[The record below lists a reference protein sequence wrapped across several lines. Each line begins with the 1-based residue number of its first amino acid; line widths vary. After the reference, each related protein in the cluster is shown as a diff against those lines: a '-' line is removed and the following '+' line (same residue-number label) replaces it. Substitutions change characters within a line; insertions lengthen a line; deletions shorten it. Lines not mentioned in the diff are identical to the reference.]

1 MAIDLTG
8 VLANVTTLVEGML
21 LLDTV
26 RFASPGGGQP
36 VFDPEKGEY
45 VYPEGAVLYEGPGA
59 VQSGSL
65 PETASAVVATQPWV
79 NETTSKYKAFTPLT
93 APTAARDTIV
103 TVVRVHAGG
112 DQTLVGRQW
121 RAMDPSQGGTLG
133 VIRVTSLDQLQ
144 QSAGGA

>member
-1 MAIDLTG
+1 MAVDLARI
-8 VLANVTTLVEGML
+8 LANVTPLVEGLL

-26 RFASPGGGQP
+26 RFAAPGGPP
-36 VFDPEKGEY
+36 VFNPDTNSY
-45 VYPEGAVLYEGPGA
+45 DVPEGVTLYEGPGA

-65 PETASAVVATQPWV
+65 PESSSAVVATQPWV

-93 APTAARDTIV
+93 APIAARDTIV
-103 TVVRVHAGG
+103 TVVQVHAGG

-133 VIRVTSLDQLQ
+133 VVRITSLDQLQ